1 MACCIMIYGVDYIRR
16 HMDNIRQ
23 WQRMNPGIE
32 FIITT
37 VAEEE
42 EKAAIAE
49 ITNGFEVVYIEEP
62 IVQWCKHKL
71 QRFGLPIHFLSDV
84 MRWFC
89 LDAIK
94 DRAEKVF
101 LIEADVVCLKKWM
114 MEYPCKEALTL
125 FGTDR
130 ACALFCPHPR
140 AMASLID
147 LVTFYRN
154 VYEYLIQEN
163 IFVGNFDDLM
173 MYSDVDEHLTEAYRA
188 ILAKP
193 IEERST
199 EEDERNYLNS
209 IPHGLLGIGQRH
221 FFGIHLQDGV
231 EDIMYR
237 HLKQQ
242 EWIKK
247 RKRKGGTRKNKTGKY
262 GCNGKKSRKN
272 G

>member
-1 MACCIMIYGVDYIRR
+1 MACGIMIYGVDYIRS

-37 VAEEE
+37 IAEE
-42 EKAAIAE
+42 EKAAIEA
-49 ITNGFEVVYIEEP
+49 ITAGFEVVYIEEP
-62 IVQWCKHKL
+62 IVQWCKHEL

-94 DRAEKVF
+94 DRGEKVF
-101 LIEADVVCLKKWM
+101 LIEADVVCLKEWM
-114 MEYPCKEALTL
+114 MEYPCKEALTV

-130 ACALFCPHPR
+130 ACLLFCPHPR

-154 VYEYLIQEN
+154 VFEYLIEEN
-163 IFVGNFDDLM
+163 IFVGNFDHLM
-173 MYSDVDEHLTEAYRA
+173 MGDEMNDAYRA

-209 IPHGLLGIGQRH
+209 IPHGLMGIGQRR
-221 FFGIHLQDGV
+221 FFGIHVQDGV

-247 RKRKGGTRKNKTGKY
+247 RKRTKGGTRKNKTGKY
-262 GCNGKKSRKN
+262 GCKRSKKN
-272 G
+272 